1 MPVKPRRR
9 PEELGSGLGFT
20 PRSVAETIGI
30 LPAQKGFKRSAE
42 SFSACSLAFKA
53 LPAGSQN

>member
-20 PRSVAETIGI
+20 PRSVAETSGI
-30 LPAQKGFKRSAE
+30 LPLRKDLRGLQ
-42 SFSACSLAFKA
+42 SLFLHAA
-53 LPAGSQN
+53 